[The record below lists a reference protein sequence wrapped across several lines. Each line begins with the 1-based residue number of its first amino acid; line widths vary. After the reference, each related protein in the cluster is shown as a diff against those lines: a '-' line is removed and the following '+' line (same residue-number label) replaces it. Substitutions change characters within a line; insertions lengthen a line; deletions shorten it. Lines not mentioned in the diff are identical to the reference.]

1 MLEEGL
7 GLHSRSWRTLPEG
20 THCRSHCFG
29 IQAWKS
35 FQASALSEANFPL

>member
-7 GLHSRSWRTLPEG
+7 GLHSGSWRTLPEG
-20 THCRSHCFG
+20 ARCRNHRFG

-35 FQASALSEANFPL
+35 FQASALSGANFPL